1 MRYQIKPKVFTVGGA
16 YHIRDDAS
24 RDVFFVK
31 GKAFSFSNQFTFY
44 DMQGNEIAFIKHQLV
59 SYPTTY
65 EIYKGG
71 KYFGFVR
78 QDPLTLLKRVFNVS
92 VPGNSLTV
100 ECSYTGREL
109 TVMKAENTVAVASRR
124 LFSWVRTF
132 DVEISD
138 NEDALIILVSIMVV
152 VTMLANSS

>member
-1 MRYQIKPKVFTVGGA
+1 MRYQIKPKVFAVGGA
-16 YHIRDDAS
+16 YHIRDDAG

-31 GKAFSFSNQFTFY
+31 GKAFSFANQFSFY
-44 DMQGNEIAFIKHQLV
+44 DMGGNEVAFIKHQLV

-71 KYFGFVR
+71 QYFGLVR
-78 QDPLTLLKRVFNVS
+78 QDPLTLLKRVFNVT
-92 VPGNSLTV
+92 VPGDSLTV

-109 TVMKAENTVAVASRR
+109 TVMKAESTVAVASRR
-124 LFSWVRTF
+124 LFSWVRTYN
-132 DVEISD
+132 VEISE
-138 NEDALIILVSIMVV
+138 NEDDLIILVSIMVV

>member
-1 MRYQIKPKVFTVGGA
+1 MRYQIKPKVFAIGGA
-16 YHIRDDAS
+16 YHIRDDAG

-31 GKAFSFSNQFTFY
+31 GKAVSFANQFTFY
-44 DMQGNEIAFIKHQLV
+44 DMRGNEVAFIKHQIV

-71 KYFGFVR
+71 QYFGFVK
-78 QDPLTLLKRVFNVS
+78 QDPLTLLKRIFNVA
-92 VPGNSLTV
+92 VPGDNLVV

-109 TVMKAENTVAVASRR
+109 IVTRAETTVAVASKR
-124 LFSWVRTF
+124 LFSWVRAY
-132 DVEISD
+132 DIEISE
-138 NEDALIILVSIMVV
+138 NEDDLIILVSIMVV